1 MEIIRGSTETLT
13 VEIEA
18 EGLTIPETDR
28 IIVTIASG
36 SYTLNKTGDDLSI
49 VDGNIEVTFTQAES
63 LRLREGI
70 DAELQVNI
78 LVPSAVGEDVRVP
91 SEVVQFSVGK
101 QLYPKV
107 MNND

>member
-36 SYTLNKTGDDLSI
+36 SYTLNIEIGSSGQRNVVVLISI
-49 VDGNIEVTFTQAES
+49 GQNV
-63 LRLREGI
+63 
-70 DAELQVNI
+70 
-78 LVPSAVGEDVRVP
+78 
-91 SEVVQFSVGK
+91 
-101 QLYPKV
+101 
-107 MNND
+107 